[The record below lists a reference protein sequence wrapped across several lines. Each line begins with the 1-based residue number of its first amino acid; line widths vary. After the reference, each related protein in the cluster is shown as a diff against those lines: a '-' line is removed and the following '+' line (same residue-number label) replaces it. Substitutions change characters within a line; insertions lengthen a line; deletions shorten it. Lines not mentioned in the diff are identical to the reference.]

1 MNIHKNNVEHLV
13 HGAMEKAPLT
23 KNEVLR
29 RMGYSNLN
37 KGVRRLDQFLKGD
50 MADKTFVMKLT
61 EAINASLEE
70 MQSAINSDQSRAWQ
84 RAEEHARK
92 NFKPYIFLQTT
103 ATRPSQICIY
113 ALTGGT
119 RAHKM
124 IAVSESL
131 PNESWLK
138 QIKIVRTL
146 ISEHIQNTKGVVP
159 FFGKVSGYLYCPS
172 YDSSYEFTVQGETDE
187 VDKGHFWLPE
197 ASVRIK

>member
-1 MNIHKNNVEHLV
+1 VK
-13 HGAMEKAPLT
+13 
-23 KNEVLR
+23 R
-29 RMGYSNLN
+29 
-37 KGVRRLDQFLKGD
+37 
-50 MADKTFVMKLT
+50 LT
-61 EAINASLEE
+61 EALNASPEE
-70 MQSAINSDQSRAWQ
+70 VQSAINSDQLRVRQ

-159 FFGKVSGYLYCPS
+159 FFGKASGYLYCPS